1 MPLTINFH
9 YKKKKRDTTV
19 GVRDVNTKESLCI
32 KELHSLIRERD
43 KTTIIQVDEWLD
55 GSE

>member
-43 KTTIIQVDEWLD
+43 KTTIIQVDE
-55 GSE
+55 